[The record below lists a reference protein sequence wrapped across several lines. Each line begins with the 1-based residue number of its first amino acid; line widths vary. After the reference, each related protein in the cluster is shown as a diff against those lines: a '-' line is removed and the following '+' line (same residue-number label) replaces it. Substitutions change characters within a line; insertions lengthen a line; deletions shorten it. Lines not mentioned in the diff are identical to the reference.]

1 MVEIDR
7 VRLHSG
13 AAELEVELSDSQL
26 DQFGLFA
33 DVLHAW
39 NQRMNLTR
47 ILPEDFVTLHFLD
60 SLLALSAVNVPTGAR
75 IVDVGTGAG
84 FPGIPI
90 KIARPDVKVTLLDST
105 RKKLTFVDEVIHS
118 LGL

>member
-7 VRLHSG
+7 AGLHSG
-13 AAELEVELSDSQL
+13 AAELGIALSDNQL

-33 DVLHAW
+33 DVLEAW

-47 ILPEDFVTLHFLD
+47 IPSKDFVTLHFLD

-90 KIARPDVKVTLLDST
+90 KIARPDVTMN
-105 RKKLTFVDEVIHS
+105 
-118 LGL
+118 